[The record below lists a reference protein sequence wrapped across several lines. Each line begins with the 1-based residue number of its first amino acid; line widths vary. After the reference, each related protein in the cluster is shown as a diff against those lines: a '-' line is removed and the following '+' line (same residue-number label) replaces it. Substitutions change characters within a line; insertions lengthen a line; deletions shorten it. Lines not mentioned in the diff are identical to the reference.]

1 MKKLWFYETGNDKRE
16 ATLTVLRSMIEK
28 SKGTILL
35 KLEKLDSNWF
45 VEWEGSISID
55 DVDDNSI
62 IGEYPY
68 TSKIPKRLR
77 LQIFKAKKQP

>member
-1 MKKLWFYETGNDKRE
+1 MKKLWFYQRGNDKRE
-16 ATLTVLRSMIEK
+16 ATLTALRSMIKE
-28 SKGTILL
+28 SKGGISI

-45 VEWEGSISID
+45 VEWEGSALID
-55 DVDDNSI
+55 DVCENTI

-77 LQIFKAKKQP
+77 LQISKATQ